1 MITHYEIYYTDAS
14 GQFVRAPNP
23 PPPEWRERKGVCRH
37 CGEKVFV
44 KAGPLR
50 SFWTHGKGKTC
61 VKKAN
66 RVDEAITA
74 AEEYARNRG
83 ALSTGDEAL
92 KAGFEEQIGSDA
104 KRLAEMQEICG
115 EQQPGT
121 VPVAPVAST
130 PIKSY
135 ASSQLP
141 RTLTQEQVGAPDGK
155 RKKAKDRLYSDEESE
170 RIWQQNYADYWKS
183 HIAQKRSAWRR

>member
-1 MITHYEIYYTDAS
+1 MITHYEIYYTDEN

-83 ALSTGDEAL
+83 ALSAGDEAL

-104 KRLAEMQEICG
+104 KRLAETREICG
-115 EQQPGT
+115 EQQPAT
-121 VPVAPVAST
+121 VPAAPVAST

>member
-83 ALSTGDEAL
+83 ALSAGDEAL

-104 KRLAEMQEICG
+104 KRLAEIQEICG

-130 PIKSY
+130 PIRSY

-183 HIAQKRSAWRR
+183 HIAQKRSAWLR

>member
-1 MITHYEIYYTDAS
+1 MITHYEIYYTDVS

-44 KAGPLR
+44 KAGLLR

-83 ALSTGDEAL
+83 ALSAGDEAL

-104 KRLAEMQEICG
+104 KRLAEIQEICG

-141 RTLTQEQVGAPDGK
+141 RALTQEQVGAPDGK

-170 RIWQQNYADYWKS
+170 RIWQQNYANYWKS

>member
-1 MITHYEIYYTDAS
+1 MITHYEIYYTDEN

-44 KAGPLR
+44 KAGLLR

-83 ALSTGDEAL
+83 ALSAGDEAL

-104 KRLAEMQEICG
+104 KRLAEIQEICG

-170 RIWQQNYADYWKS
+170 RIWQQNYANYWKS

>member
-23 PPPEWRERKGVCRH
+23 PPPEWREREGVCRH

-83 ALSTGDEAL
+83 ALSAGDEAL

-104 KRLAEMQEICG
+104 KRLAEIQEICG
-115 EQQPGT
+115 EQQPAT

>member
-83 ALSTGDEAL
+83 ALSAGDEAL

-104 KRLAEMQEICG
+104 KRLAEIQEICG

-130 PIKSY
+130 PIRSY
-135 ASSQLP
+135 APSQLP

>member
-83 ALSTGDEAL
+83 ALSAGDEAL

-104 KRLAEMQEICG
+104 KRLAEIQEICG

-130 PIKSY
+130 PIRSY

>member
-83 ALSTGDEAL
+83 ALSAGDEAL
-92 KAGFEEQIGSDA
+92 KAGFEEQIGSNA

>member
-115 EQQPGT
+115 GQQPGT

-130 PIKSY
+130 PIRSY
-135 ASSQLP
+135 APSQLP